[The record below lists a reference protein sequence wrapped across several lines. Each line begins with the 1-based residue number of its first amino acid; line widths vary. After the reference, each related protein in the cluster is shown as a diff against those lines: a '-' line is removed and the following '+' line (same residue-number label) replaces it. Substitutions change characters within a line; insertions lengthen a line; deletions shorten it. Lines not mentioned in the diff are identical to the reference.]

1 MLLAI
6 GLPALSFSAMA
17 VNLVKST
24 KQFCAIR
31 KTKTLTVFCFL
42 AASLANA
49 SNGWAKAETAW
60 SGSEKYFKSRGILNY
75 SDDSSAALKKT
86 LEEEISLEEK
96 NIQSTDDNIA
106 REAKE
111 NLKFYKFAIKKNE
124 LCADKSINQEVRK
137 TAFNEAKRILFSIK
151 SKLFSGD
158 NKKGVVLEVIF
169 REYLNLKNYTG
180 SELKAVIGDKDA
192 VKEATN
198 LIHPNGRSY
207 TTSELALMTPVQIS
221 EIDIGKDHLMWH
233 SQEKMASGFDS
244 WSFMEDYVTKHATK
258 EVKKN
263 SKNFEGKYDLAKARN
278 VVFFS
283 SIKASAT
290 SPKINVKDIYG
301 GKWKLKWSV
310 EVQPETISTRLYA
323 KVGAKFFDLVYPSSL
338 GFNGTVL
345 ILDKAKPEDK
355 SCESIDT
362 YEKLRKCMLNSTYN
376 FDLREYAH
384 SHGVVTS
391 ENVET
396 IFKGSIDKNL
406 KAGNPEDYIGREYV
420 TFKKALLEY
429 KFDQGFTRGGPV
441 SLGKYGAEEDRV
453 SRGLMLFNMWI
464 QNYDAKD
471 DNARSVLAK
480 DFSQKDSLEYFEFF
494 HDLGASLGERGEA
507 GLFNDLKTDED
518 FIKTGSGLT
527 FKNFLNRLII
537 IPGKSRIFFPVTTI
551 YSPAAWSKATFSD
564 ARWMALKIAQVK
576 RVDLE
581 KIVALTDWP
590 DFAQKA
596 FVNKLI
602 NRRDRIGEIFAVKIN
617 DVLSENVLDFDLSV
631 DLFDQKVREEI
642 ARKYNLPEKEL
653 LAMAQKGKQTKGIK
667 KEYLVKNG
675 QIASCEDS
683 AVINLLEKYN
693 YPEGISRK
701 HSRSSDDK
709 PLPRCEFAKRKD
721 HLGPIHR

>member
-1 MLLAI
+1 
-6 GLPALSFSAMA
+6 
-17 VNLVKST
+17 
-24 KQFCAIR
+24 
-31 KTKTLTVFCFL
+31 
-42 AASLANA
+42 
-49 SNGWAKAETAW
+49 
-60 SGSEKYFKSRGILNY
+60 
-75 SDDSSAALKKT
+75 LKKA
-86 LEEEISLEEK
+86 LEEEIALEEK
-96 NIQSTDDNIA
+96 NIQSADEDIA
-106 REAKE
+106 EEAE
-111 NLKFYKFAIKKNE
+111 VNLKFYKFAIEKNE
-124 LCADKSINQEVRK
+124 LSADESITLEARK
-137 TAFNEAKRILFSIK
+137 TAFNDAKRILYSIK
-151 SKLFSGD
+151 SKLFSSD
-158 NKKGVVLEVIF
+158 KRKGVALEVIF

-180 SELKAVIGDKDA
+180 SELKTAVGDDDA

-198 LIHPNGRSY
+198 LVHPNGRAY
-207 TTSELALMTPVQIS
+207 TINELALMTPIQLS
-221 EIDIGKDHLMWH
+221 ELDIGKNHSMWH
-233 SQEKMASGFDS
+233 SQEKMATGFDS
-244 WSFMEDYVTKHATK
+244 WSFMEEYVTKHATK
-258 EVKKN
+258 EVKKKN
-263 SKNFEGKYDLAKARN
+263 KNFDGKYDLTKARN

-323 KVGAKFFDLVYPSSL
+323 KVGAKFFDLVYPSPL
-338 GFNGTVL
+338 GANGTVL
-345 ILDKAKPEDK
+345 ILEKAKPEDK
-355 SCESIDT
+355 SCASIDT
-362 YEKLRKCMLNSTYN
+362 YEKLKNCLMTSTYN
-376 FDLREYAH
+376 FDLRPYAH
-384 SHGVVTS
+384 SHGVVTK
-391 ENVET
+391 ENFET
-396 IFKGSIDKNL
+396 IFKGLSDRNL

-441 SLGKYGAEEDRV
+441 SLGKYGAEEDRA

-494 HDLGASLGERGEA
+494 HDLGASLGDRGDA

-527 FKNFLNRLII
+527 FKNVLNRLII
-537 IPGKSRIFFPVTTI
+537 IPGKSRIFFPVMTI
-551 YSPAAWSKATFSD
+551 YSPATWSKATFSD

-576 RVDLE
+576 KADLE

-617 DVLSENVLDFDLSV
+617 DVSSENVKDFHLSV

-642 ARKYNLPEKEL
+642 AHKYNLPEKEL
-653 LAMAQKGKQTKGIK
+653 LALAQKGKLKKGIR

-701 HSRSSDDK
+701 HSRSSDNK
-709 PLPRCEFAKRKD
+709 ALPECEFAKRNE
-721 HLGPIHR
+721 HLGPIHH